1 MDLTTPG
8 GAPADYESN
17 FIAHFVP
24 QSPFRC
30 ALLYA
35 PQPRRSSDIRVVWCQ
50 KQPWIAKNPFR
61 PPMNNA
67 DLIVASLKAAGIRHG
82 FGIPS
87 GNVLPLMEAMRKGGV
102 AFVLT
107 AHEGSAGFAADVSGR
122 LMGAP
127 GLAIATLGPG
137 ATNLATGVGSAWL
150 DRSPMIA
157 ITCNLNTDQLGRRIQ
172 MWIDHHTLLK
182 PITKATLRL
191 ERGRIAEIMSA
202 AIALAMSEPMGPVH
216 LDLPEDVA
224 LAPATEVVPSPAGR
238 IVIGPAPEA
247 EVSRAAELIAA
258 AKRPVAIIGA
268 SAMRMGDPSLL
279 RKVVERHGLPFA
291 TTTMAKGLIDEEHPL
306 SLGCIERSCR
316 QIQRKFLRS
325 ADLIVG
331 LGYDTIEVEYEAWI
345 DDVPLL
351 SVDIEPPDVAPLV
364 NLVHHVGGDLDASLA
379 RLAALPPAT
388 NRWAA
393 QALADH
399 RGAFQ
404 QALRPHTNSFSAH
417 AAIDAVRRAGVLSF
431 DVGAHTHQI
440 ASQWTA
446 HAPKTFLIT
455 NGWSSMGFG
464 LPGAIAAKLARPD
477 LPVVCLIGDGCF
489 QMTCGEVATAKRLG
503 LTLPIVVLDDRWLAL
518 IKVKQI
524 RRQFPLYGTELQE
537 EEYREPPAHYF
548 GVPALGVRSPD
559 ALEAA
564 VKTALAAKGPTV
576 IEAVVDS
583 EHYVETVY
591 D

>member
-1 MDLTTPG
+1 
-8 GAPADYESN
+8 
-17 FIAHFVP
+17 
-24 QSPFRC
+24 
-30 ALLYA
+30 
-35 PQPRRSSDIRVVWCQ
+35 
-50 KQPWIAKNPFR
+50 
-61 PPMNNA
+61 MNNA
-67 DLIVASLKAAGIRHG
+67 DLIVATLKAAGIERG

-87 GNVLPLMEAMRKGGV
+87 GNVLPLMDAMRTGGV
-102 AFVLT
+102 DFVLT
-107 AHEGSAGFAADVSGR
+107 AHEGSAGFAADVTGR
-122 LMGAP
+122 MTGVP
-127 GLAIATLGPG
+127 GLCIATLGPG
-137 ATNLATGVGSAWL
+137 ATNLATGIGSAWL

-172 MWIDHHTLLK
+172 MWIDHHALFK
-182 PITKATLRL
+182 PIVKATQRL
-191 ERGRIAEIMSA
+191 EKGRIAETVNE
-202 AIALAMSEPMGPVH
+202 AIRLALSEPKGPVH

-224 LAPATEVVPSPAGR
+224 LEPTNEPVPTPAAPTKLA
-238 IVIGPAPEA
+238 PAPEA
-247 EVSRAAELIAA
+247 DIARAGELIAA
-258 AKRPVAIIGA
+258 AKRPIAILGA
-268 SAMRMGDPSLL
+268 SAMRMAKPALL
-279 RKVVERHGLPFA
+279 RQLIDRHNLPFA
-291 TTTMAKGLIDEEHPL
+291 TTTMAKGLIDEDHPL

-316 QIQRKFLRS
+316 QVQRCFLRG
-325 ADLIVG
+325 ADLIIG

-345 DDVPLL
+345 GDVALL
-351 SVDIEPPDVAPLV
+351 QIDIEPVDIAPSI
-364 NLVHHVGGDLDASLA
+364 NLTHQATGDLDVTLTRLVSLPA
-379 RLAALPPAT
+379 AT
-388 NRWAA
+388 NAWSA
-393 QALADH
+393 QALVDH
-399 RGAFQ
+399 RRAFQ
-404 QALRPHTNSFSAH
+404 AALRPMSKSFTAH
-417 AAIDAVRRAGVLSF
+417 AAVDAVRRALPRDGVLAF

-440 ASQWTA
+440 ASQWIA

-537 EEYREPPAHYF
+537 EEYRAPPAHYF
-548 GVPALGVRSPD
+548 GVPALGVRHAD

-564 VKTALAAKGPTV
+564 VKTALAASEPTV

-583 EHYVETVY
+583 NHYLDTVY

>member
-1 MDLTTPG
+1 
-8 GAPADYESN
+8 
-17 FIAHFVP
+17 
-24 QSPFRC
+24 
-30 ALLYA
+30 
-35 PQPRRSSDIRVVWCQ
+35 
-50 KQPWIAKNPFR
+50 
-61 PPMNNA
+61 MNNA
-67 DLIVASLKAAGIRHG
+67 DLIVATLKAAGIHRG

-87 GNVLPLMEAMRKGGV
+87 GNVLPLMEAMRKGGI

-107 AHEGSAGFAADVSGR
+107 AHEGSAGFAADVTGR
-122 LMGAP
+122 MTGAP
-127 GLAIATLGPG
+127 GLCIATLGPG
-137 ATNLATGVGSAWL
+137 ATNLATGIGNAWL

-172 MWIDHHTLLK
+172 MWIDHHALFK

-191 ERGRIAEIMSA
+191 EKGRIGETVSE
-202 AIALAMSEPMGPVH
+202 AIRLALSEPKGPVH

-224 LAPATEVVPSPAGR
+224 LAPTNEPVPVPTAPAKLA
-238 IVIGPAPEA
+238 PAPA
-247 EVSRAAELIAA
+247 ADIARAGELIAA
-258 AKRPVAIIGA
+258 AKRPTAILGS
-268 SAMRMGDPSLL
+268 SAMRVAEPGLL
-279 RKVVERHGLPFA
+279 RKVIERHNLPFA
-291 TTTMAKGLIDEEHPL
+291 TTTMAKGMIDEDHPL

-316 QIQRKFLRS
+316 QVQRRFLHA

-345 DDVPLL
+345 GDVALL
-351 SVDIEPPDVAPLV
+351 QIDIEPVDIAPSV
-364 NLVHHVGGDLDASLA
+364 RLVHQATGDLDAALA
-379 RLAALPPAT
+379 RLLALPAAT
-388 NRWAA
+388 NGWSA

-399 RGAFQ
+399 RRAFQ
-404 QALRPHTNSFSAH
+404 AALRPPSKTFTAH
-417 AAIDAVRRAGVLSF
+417 AAIDAVRRALPREGVLAF

-446 HAPKTFLIT
+446 HAPKNFLIT

-503 LTLPIVVLDDRWLAL
+503 ITLPIVVLDDRWLAL

-537 EEYREPPAHYF
+537 EDYRAPPAHYF
-548 GVPALGVRSPD
+548 GVPALGVGSPE

-564 VKTALAAKGPTV
+564 VKTALAASGPTV

-583 EHYVETVY
+583 EHYLETVY